1 MCMKGRVLQYM
12 QHLVDNRVRPG
23 EFLRISHEAGGLT
36 KLVLILDYSVLA
48 ADFWLKIFLV
58 KD

>member
-1 MCMKGRVLQYM
+1 MKGRVLQYM

-36 KLVLILDYSVLA
+36 KLVFILDLSVFFGFFSDRFETENYA
-48 ADFWLKIFLV
+48 
-58 KD
+58 